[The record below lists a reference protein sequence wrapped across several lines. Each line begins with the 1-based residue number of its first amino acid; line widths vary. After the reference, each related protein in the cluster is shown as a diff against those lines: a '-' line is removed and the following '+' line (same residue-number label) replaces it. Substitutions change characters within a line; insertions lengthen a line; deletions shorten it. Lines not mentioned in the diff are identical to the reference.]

1 MTIGT
6 TPPDISDPFKR
17 LNPGDR
23 HAQHA
28 APPGL
33 GAFSLLLDGMQRE
46 QTPRASQ
53 QEDESRNELKQGPDR
68 RDGQPRS
75 EAAEPTIYAGP
86 VGQEARETLRTPT
99 ERQSPEHNAGT
110 PPHQRN
116 ARRTQ
121 HQGEQAQTPRD
132 PQQTPRAEQPS
143 ERAPTQEARE
153 PATRQPGTPESESA
167 RDQSGRVAAAAQQV
181 TQRPARE
188 APTDARAGVA
198 RLASA
203 GAVQAARAQPVQP
216 AAGVQRTEGRAEARQ
231 VAQQRPAQQPQRPDA
246 EKFIQ
251 QAQRGLA
258 QALQRKDGEVTM
270 RLHPEALGKLTV
282 QVRVEASTV
291 QARVEATT
299 EAAREMLMSHTPALR
314 AALESRGLE
323 VQRIEITL
331 APEAKEDAGPRFAMG
346 EDADRRAGNNAGGH
360 ADQGNRRGSD
370 AGTSNGRSPDQSA
383 EDRAQHHEH
392 TSAAWRSPGSLLIDT
407 VA

>member
-1 MTIGT
+1 MTIGP
-6 TPPDISDPFKR
+6 TPPETTDPFRR

-46 QTPRASQ
+46 QMPRASQ
-53 QEDESRNELKQGPDR
+53 QDEESRSELKEGPDR

-86 VGQEARETLRTPT
+86 VGQEAREALRTPT
-99 ERQSPEHNAGT
+99 ERDRPEHNAGT

-116 ARRTQ
+116 TQRTD
-121 HQGEQAQTPRD
+121 HGEQARAQRD
-132 PQQTPRAEQPS
+132 PQQAPRAEQPS
-143 ERAPTQEARE
+143 ERAPTQAARE
-153 PATRQPGTPESESA
+153 PATRQPVAQESESA
-167 RDQSGRVAAAAQQV
+167 RDQSGRAAAAAQQA
-181 TQRPARE
+181 TQRTARE
-188 APTDARAGVA
+188 AQSDARAGVA

-231 VAQQRPAQQPQRPDA
+231 VAQQRPAQQPQRPDT
-246 EKFIQ
+246 EKFVQ

-258 QALQRKDGEVTM
+258 QALQRKDGEVTI

-282 QVRVEASTV
+282 QVRVEASSV
-291 QARVEATT
+291 QARFEAST

-331 APEAKEDAGPRFAMG
+331 APEAKEDAGPRFAMS
-346 EDADRRAGNNAGGH
+346 EDADRHAGSH
-360 ADQGNRRGSD
+360 ADHGNRRGSD
-370 AGTSNGRSPDQSA
+370 AGSTSGRSPDDSTDQSA
-383 EDRAQHHEH
+383 EDRAQHQEH

>member
-33 GAFSLLLDGMQRE
+33 GAFSLLLDGLQRE

-53 QEDESRNELKQGPDR
+53 QDDKSRNELKQGPDG

-86 VGQEARETLRTPT
+86 IGQEARETLRTPT
-99 ERQSPEHNAGT
+99 ERHSPEHNAGT

-116 ARRTQ
+116 AQRSQ
-121 HQGEQAQTPRD
+121 HQGEQAPAHRD

-143 ERAPTQEARE
+143 ERAQTQETRD
-153 PATRQPGTPESESA
+153 PSTRQPVAQESENA
-167 RDQSGRVAAAAQQV
+167 RDQAGRAAAAAQQQ

-203 GAVQAARAQPVQP
+203 GAVQATPAQP
-216 AAGVQRTEGRAEARQ
+216 AAGVQRTESRAEPRQ
-231 VAQQRPAQQPQRPDA
+231 IAQQRPAQQPQRPDA
-246 EKFIQ
+246 DKFIQ

-258 QALQRKDGEVTM
+258 QALQRKDGEVTL

-299 EAAREMLMSHTPALR
+299 EAAREVLMSHTPALR

-331 APEAKEDAGPRFAMG
+331 ASEAKDDAGPRFAMS
-346 EDADRRAGNNAGGH
+346 EDADRRAGNNAGGQ

-383 EDRAQHHEH
+383 EDRAKQQEH